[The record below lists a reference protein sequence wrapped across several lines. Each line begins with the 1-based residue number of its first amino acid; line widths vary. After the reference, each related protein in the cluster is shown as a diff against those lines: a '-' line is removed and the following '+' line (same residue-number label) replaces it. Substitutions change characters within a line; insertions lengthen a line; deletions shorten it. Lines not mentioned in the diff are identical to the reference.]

1 MHTSQKIARFAFQTY
16 EDGLTSDV
24 LDVMRLSLL
33 DWASVARAAVAEP
46 VSMAVWAME
55 QANGGYGVASV
66 INRDTQ
72 LPMRGAAMV
81 NGVLGH
87 ALDYDDTHFAHIG
100 HVSAVVLPAVLA
112 MAEDQE
118 ESLDA
123 ALRAAVVGAE
133 AAIRTGLWLGRPHYE
148 AGFHQTATAGTF
160 GAAVG
165 AAALIQD
172 MNADEVAQA
181 VALAGSRAGGL
192 KAHFGTMAKPYHA
205 GMAAAGAIEAV
216 SAVSYGVEASPAA
229 LDGPLGYGAMHGGI
243 CDVSA
248 FDQAGYMW
256 PAVSHKLHACCHG
269 THAAIEALRGFQGQ
283 SVEAAEITVH
293 PRWLDV
299 CNIAAPTTR
308 LEAKFSLT
316 LTGAMAL
323 LGLPLT
329 TDQSFEESVIL
340 SARVV
345 NLRDRITVVG
355 DPALSDTEAVVQI
368 ETAGRVVTARY
379 DLAEV
384 ADFDTRKARVLEKSQ
399 ALIGADLSG
408 ALWDEIMNPNFP
420 SAGQFM
426 QVLRPCS

>member
-16 EDGLTSDV
+16 EDALTNDV
-24 LDVMRLSLL
+24 LNVMRLSLL

-46 VSMAVWAME
+46 VSMAAWAME

-72 LPMRGAAMV
+72 LPMRGAALV

-160 GAAVG
+160 GATVG

-172 MNADEVAQA
+172 MNADDVAQA

-216 SAVSYGVEASPAA
+216 SAVSYGIEANPAA

-248 FDQAGYMW
+248 FDQGGYLW

-283 SVEAAEITVH
+283 RVEAVEIAVH

-299 CNIAAPTTR
+299 CNIPAPTTR

-316 LTGAMAL
+316 LTGAMAM

-329 TDQSFEESVIL
+329 TDQSFEEGVIL
-340 SARVV
+340 SAPVV
-345 NLRDRITVVG
+345 SLRDRITVVG
-355 DPALSDTEAVVQI
+355 DPALCDTEAVVQV
-368 ETAGRVVTARY
+368 ETGGRVVTARH

-384 ADFDTRKARVLEKSQ
+384 ADFDTRKARVLDKSQ
-399 ALIGADLSG
+399 ALIGADLSR
-408 ALWDEIMNPNFP
+408 ALWDEIMNPDLP
-420 SAGQFM
+420 SAAQFM
-426 QVLRPCS
+426 QVLRPRS